1 MRKRVICLL
10 AALLLVLLTVPVE
23 QAQAIPTRIRVAF
36 NSNQAPYHFLD
47 ERGNV
52 VGLHIDMLEHI
63 AQRVGYELEY
73 YPMETSTDCQEAMR
87 AGAVDLVLN
96 ISTRLENK
104 EWITETLSDEAI
116 CIVTRND
123 PESGTGS
130 ARGDAVV
137 QLATITPT
145 ISTQISPAKTFA
157 VSSQRAV
164 VEFLLSG
171 KADTAVVL
179 KESVLYY
186 ISGTEHEED
195 YVISNNYVG
204 TLAFALQVAENDYQL
219 LQTMDREI
227 ARLRT
232 SNAYGE
238 LREKWNQSD
247 AEEQNLIRLRRVVL
261 FLVAVVMVVGLYAI
275 IVSNVRR
282 ALRDQVDK
290 QTLALQNANQ
300 EIRRHMEQLEA
311 ESDMRNRI
319 IRYSHLAMV
328 LFDEDGRIM
337 LSNDSA
343 TSLARKWGGEGKL
356 DQQAV
361 GQTPVFGEIV
371 RSCDTGS
378 LFRDQSGDMEGVQT
392 IMLKRG
398 EKQYRYRYSLQRI
411 FKAGKVW
418 AVLLIAEDITDEE
431 ARRNARFEEE
441 KTRTLNQVVAG
452 IAHEIKNPLTSIKT
466 FVEVLRGSNSD
477 PRFMEDFVVYVP
489 AEVERINR
497 LVESLISYAK
507 PARGTMELLDLSE
520 VARETYFFAQTSN
533 QNKSILICE
542 DIESG
547 HRIMGNRD
555 QIKQILINIVINGR
569 ESMDEKLATLPEGSE
584 LSLTIALRSGTGGSS
599 IISVR
604 DEGCGMSPEAI
615 EQCMNPF
622 FTTKRT
628 GTGLGLTLSKQFAR
642 ENNGELTIRS
652 ELGVYTEIQI
662 EFGGSVNE
670 AENTDR

>member
-10 AALLLVLLTVPVE
+10 AVLLLALSVLPVE
-23 QAQAIPTRIRVAF
+23 RAQAIPTRIRVAF
-36 NSNQAPYHFLD
+36 NTHQAPYHFVD
-47 ERGNV
+47 ERGDV

-73 YPMETSTDCQEAMR
+73 YPMETSTDCQNAINE
-87 AGAVDLVLN
+87 GEVDLVLN

-104 EWITETLSDEAI
+104 AWITETLSDEAI
-116 CIVTRND
+116 CIVTRNT
-123 PESGTGS
+123 PENAEGNV
-130 ARGDAVV
+130 RGDAVV
-137 QLATITPT
+137 QLATITPA

-157 VSSQRAV
+157 VSSQRKV

-179 KESVLYY
+179 KESALYY

-204 TLAFALQVAENDYQL
+204 TLAFALQVVENDYQL

-232 SNAYGE
+232 SDTYGE
-238 LREKWNQSD
+238 LREKWKQSD
-247 AEEQNLIRLRRVVL
+247 AEEQNLIRMRWMVL
-261 FLVAVVMVVGLYAI
+261 VLIAAVMVVGLYAI
-275 IVSNVRR
+275 IMSNVRR
-282 ALRDQVDK
+282 ALRKQVDK

-311 ESDMRNRI
+311 ESDMRNRM

-328 LFDEDGRIM
+328 LFDETGHIM

-343 TSLARKWGGEGKL
+343 ASLAQKWGGEGKL
-356 DQQAV
+356 DRQEINR
-361 GQTPVFGEIV
+361 TPVFGEIL
-371 RSCDTGS
+371 RSCDTQS
-378 LFRDQSGDMEGVQT
+378 LFRDQSSGMEGVQT

-418 AVLLIAEDITDEE
+418 AVLLVVEDITDEE
-431 ARRNARFEEE
+431 ARRNAQFEEE
-441 KTRTLNQVVAG
+441 KTRSLNQVVAG

-466 FVEVLRGSNSD
+466 FVEVLRDADSD
-477 PRFMEDFVVYVP
+477 PQFMEDFVNYVP

-507 PARGTMELLDLSE
+507 PARGARELVDLSE
-520 VARETYFFAQTSN
+520 VAREIYFFAQNSN
-533 QNKSILICE
+533 QNKRIVIQESI
-542 DIESG
+542 DDG
-547 HRIMGNRD
+547 HEIVGNRD
-555 QIKQILINIVINGR
+555 QIRQILINIVINGM
-569 ESMDEKLATLPEGSE
+569 ESMAEKLSGLPEDALLTLT
-584 LSLTIALRSGTGGSS
+584 LSLRKGGRGSLIS
-599 IISVR
+599 IR
-604 DEGCGMSPEAI
+604 DEGMGMSPEAI
-615 EQCMNPF
+615 EQCLNPF

-628 GTGLGLTLSKQFAR
+628 GTGLGLTLSKQFAQD
-642 ENNGELTIRS
+642 NNGELTITS
-652 ELGVYTEIQI
+652 KVGVYTEVQI
-662 EFGGSVNE
+662 EFGRDE
-670 AENTDR
+670 HETENSDR

>member
-10 AALLLVLLTVPVE
+10 AVLLLVLSVMPVE
-23 QAQAIPTRIRVAF
+23 QTQAISTRIRVAF
-36 NSNQAPYHFLD
+36 NRNQAPYHFVD
-47 ERGNV
+47 ECGNA

-73 YPMETSTDCQEAMR
+73 YPMEASTDCQKAMDD
-87 AGAVDLVLN
+87 GAVDLVLN
-96 ISTRLENK
+96 ISARLENK
-104 EWITETLSDEAI
+104 AWITETLSDEAI
-116 CIVTRND
+116 CMVTRND
-123 PESGTGS
+123 PDGTDGI

-137 QLATITPT
+137 QLATITPA

-157 VSSQRAV
+157 VASQREAM
-164 VEFLLSG
+164 EFLLSG

-179 KESVLYY
+179 KESALYY
-186 ISGTEHEED
+186 ISGTEHED
-195 YVISNNYVG
+195 SYVISNNYVG

-219 LQTMDREI
+219 LQTLDREI

-232 SNAYGE
+232 SNTYDE
-238 LREKWNQSD
+238 LREKWTQRD
-247 AEEQNLIRLRRVVL
+247 AEEQNLIHMRRMVL
-261 FLVAVVMVVGLYAI
+261 ILIAVVMIVGLYSI

-282 ALRDQVDK
+282 ALRQQVDK

-311 ESDMRNRI
+311 ESDMRKRM

-328 LFDEDGRIM
+328 LFDEAGCIM

-343 TSLARKWGGEGKL
+343 TSLAKKWGGEGQL
-356 DQQAV
+356 DRREID
-361 GQTPVFGEIV
+361 QTPVFGEIV
-371 RSCDTGS
+371 RSCDARS
-378 LFRDQSGDMEGVQT
+378 LFRDQSSGMEGVQT

-418 AVLLIAEDITDEE
+418 AVLLVVEDITDEE
-431 ARRNARFEEE
+431 ARRNAQFEEE

-466 FVEVLRGSNSD
+466 FVEVLRDADSD
-477 PRFMEDFVVYVP
+477 PQFMEDFISYVP

-507 PARGTMELLDLSE
+507 PARGVSERVDLSE
-520 VARETYFFAQTSN
+520 VARETYFFAQNTN
-533 QNKSILICE
+533 QNKRIEIRESI
-542 DIESG
+542 DDG
-547 HRIMGNRD
+547 HEIVGNRD
-555 QIKQILINIVINGR
+555 QIRQILINIVINGM
-569 ESMDEKLATLPEGSE
+569 ESMTEKLDSLPEDALLTLT
-584 LSLTIALRSGTGGSS
+584 LSLRKGERGSLIS
-599 IISVR
+599 IR
-604 DEGCGMSPEAI
+604 DEGMGMSPEAI
-615 EQCMNPF
+615 ERCLNPF

-628 GTGLGLTLSKQFAR
+628 GTGLGLTLSKQFAQD
-642 ENNGELTIRS
+642 NNGELTITS
-652 ELGVYTEIQI
+652 QVGVYTEVQI
-662 EFGGSVNE
+662 EFRRDE
-670 AENTDR
+670 HETENSDR